1 MEGKIVTL
9 HNPKT
14 FCIRF
19 PFSYDTVN
27 KVKTLTGKRWNP
39 NGKYWTAP
47 INDFNK
53 QKLEEWGFMFDAY
66 IQQYAHSKPKELVED
81 ELDTKATLRP
91 YQIEGVNWF
100 HTHNG
105 NILLADDQGLGK
117 TVQTITYVN
126 SVKRFP
132 CLIVCP
138 ASLKFNWKK
147 EIIKWTGDKSI
158 YICEGRTP
166 SISPAKLRKYHW
178 VIINYDIIAGSSQE
192 KSKAERMQPSWHNT
206 IKDAEMVMMVLDE
219 SQNIK
224 NESSKRTK
232 AILSLGKWI
241 SGRACLSGTP
251 ISNRPMEFYTTI
263 QLIDPTLFPN
273 KYAFGRRYCG
283 PKNNGFG
290 TTYNGATNIDELH
303 QILTSSFMIRRLKSD
318 VLTELPAKQKIAIP
332 VNISGKPARDY
343 YDAEVDFI
351 QFLKKN
357 FDQKKVDKA
366 KRAEAIM
373 KLNMLR
379 KLAMQAKLMS
389 CVEWIETFLESG
401 RKLVVF
407 AWHQEAINTLM
418 DKFGKI
424 AVKIDGTVNAAE
436 RQEAVEAFQNSDKV
450 RLFVGN
456 IKAAGTGL
464 TLTAASDTCTIE
476 LSWSPADLA
485 QAEDRV
491 HRIGQTNAVCNY
503 YLLAA
508 ETIDD
513 YMMNL
518 IDNKKKIIDM
528 VMDGKEAETD
538 TLLGELM
545 NQYMERGQSIIDE
558 RSVGNLEDMFDEE
571 EDD

>member
-1 MEGKIVTL
+1 
-9 HNPKT
+9 
-14 FCIRF
+14 
-19 PFSYDTVN
+19 
-27 KVKTLTGKRWNP
+27 
-39 NGKYWTAP
+39 
-47 INDFNK
+47 
-53 QKLEEWGFMFDAY
+53 
-66 IQQYAHSKPKELVED
+66 
-81 ELDTKATLRP
+81 
-91 YQIEGVNWF
+91 
-100 HTHNG
+100 
-105 NILLADDQGLGK
+105 
-117 TVQTITYVN
+117 
-126 SVKRFP
+126 
-132 CLIVCP
+132 
-138 ASLKFNWKK
+138 
-147 EIIKWTGDKSI
+147 
-158 YICEGRTP
+158 
-166 SISPAKLRKYHW
+166 
-178 VIINYDIIAGSSQE
+178 
-192 KSKAERMQPSWHNT
+192 
-206 IKDAEMVMMVLDE
+206 
-219 SQNIK
+219 
-224 NESSKRTK
+224 
-232 AILSLGKWI
+232 
-241 SGRACLSGTP
+241 
-251 ISNRPMEFYTTI
+251 
-263 QLIDPTLFPN
+263 
-273 KYAFGRRYCG
+273 
-283 PKNNGFG
+283 
-290 TTYNGATNIDELH
+290 
-303 QILTSSFMIRRLKSD
+303 
-318 VLTELPAKQKIAIP
+318 
-332 VNISGKPARDY
+332 
-343 YDAEVDFI
+343 
-351 QFLKKN
+351 
-357 FDQKKVDKA
+357 
-366 KRAEAIM
+366 M